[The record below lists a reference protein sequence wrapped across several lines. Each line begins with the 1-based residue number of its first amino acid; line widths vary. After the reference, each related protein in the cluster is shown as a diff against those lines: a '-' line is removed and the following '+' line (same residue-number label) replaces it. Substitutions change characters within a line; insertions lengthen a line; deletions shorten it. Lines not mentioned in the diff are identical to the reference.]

1 MEVQITY
8 SGGDFTD
15 TNDKFTLYEPR
26 DIDAFDFFPV
36 FANDKKQLLFLCPLL
51 RIWLSYS
58 FLNHIYDFHI
68 FTFINW
74 SLDGFIM
81 NQQSDQLPVGSLG
94 QLIEHCTG
102 IAGGHGFISRIG
114 VLISLEALIDK
125 NNWNEGT
132 KLDLYGICSLW
143 PRFSLP
149 CPIRDVCIGV
159 GFAKKIYYN
168 FPGTKEGHKERL
180 DC

>member
-58 FLNHIYDFHI
+58 FLNHIYDFNI
-68 FTFINW
+68 FTFIN
-74 SLDGFIM
+74 
-81 NQQSDQLPVGSLG
+81 
-94 QLIEHCTG
+94 
-102 IAGGHGFISRIG
+102 
-114 VLISLEALIDK
+114 
-125 NNWNEGT
+125 
-132 KLDLYGICSLW
+132 
-143 PRFSLP
+143 
-149 CPIRDVCIGV
+149 
-159 GFAKKIYYN
+159 
-168 FPGTKEGHKERL
+168 
-180 DC
+180 